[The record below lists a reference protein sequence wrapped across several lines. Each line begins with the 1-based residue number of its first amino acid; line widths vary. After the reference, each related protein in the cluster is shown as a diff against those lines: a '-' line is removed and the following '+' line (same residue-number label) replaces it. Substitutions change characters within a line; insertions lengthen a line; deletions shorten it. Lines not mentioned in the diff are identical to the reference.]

1 MDIERLVL
9 FAAAYLAVVILP
21 GPAVTAVVARVLA
34 RGPRGSAA
42 YARA

>member
-42 YARA
+42 